1 MTEWRVQRY
10 AAISKLLR
18 NEKGELVGT
27 GDHNQDKVVI
37 VTGGAKGIGRAITLA
52 FSAEGARVAT
62 VDVDDPAGTEVTQLA
77 QDRPGPVQYYHA
89 DVSQAQACADLV
101 RKVTAAWG
109 PVDVLCNN
117 VGIQPTDSYMRAHE
131 MPEETWDR
139 ILDVNLKSAF
149 LMCKYVIPH
158 MQAAGGG
165 VIINTASVQG
175 LMSANLVPAYAASKG
190 GMLSLTRNL
199 CLDYAADNIRV
210 VAVNPG
216 TVDTPLVAEAA
227 AASLKEGVSTLAEL
241 QADWASCHPIG
252 RIAQPEEIAHVVTFL
267 ATDRASFMTGSYV
280 NVDGG
285 MMAKGA
291 WA

>member
-1 MTEWRVQRY
+1 MSGNR
-10 AAISKLLR
+10 
-18 NEKGELVGT
+18 
-27 GDHNQDKVVI
+27 DKVVI

-52 FSAEGARVAT
+52 FAGEGARVACA
-62 VDVDDPAGTEVTQLA
+62 DVDDAAGAEVQQLA
-77 QDRPGPVQYYHA
+77 ADLPGQVQYSHSDVARAA
-89 DVSQAQACADLV
+89 DCAGLV
-101 RKVTAAWG
+101 QNTVDAWG
-109 PVDVLCNN
+109 RIDVLCNN
-117 VGIQPTDSYMRAHE
+117 VGIQPTKSYLRAHE
-131 MPEETWDR
+131 MPEEMWDR

-149 LMCKYVIPH
+149 LMCKYTIPH
-158 MQAAGGG
+158 MQAEGGG

-190 GMLSLTRNL
+190 GILSLTRNL
-199 CLDYAADNIRV
+199 CLDYAQDNIRV

-227 AASLKEGVSTLAEL
+227 AASIREGVGSLEELRAEW
-241 QADWASCHPIG
+241 ADCHPIG
-252 RIAQPEEIAHVVTFL
+252 RIAQPEEIASVVTFL